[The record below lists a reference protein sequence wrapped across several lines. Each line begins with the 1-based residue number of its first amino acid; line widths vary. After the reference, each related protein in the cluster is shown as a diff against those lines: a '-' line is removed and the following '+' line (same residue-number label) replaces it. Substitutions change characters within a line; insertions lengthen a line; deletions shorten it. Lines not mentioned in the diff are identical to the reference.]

1 MATSMGPNF
10 TGHPAGMGHPGVA
23 GHPMG
28 PGMPPNSAQGAPGGG
43 MPQQFAGA
51 HMVGPG
57 GQVNPALM
65 GAMPPGANP
74 HAHALQHL
82 NPAQQQMFQQQHQQ
96 QLQNQCRLSPMEHMA
111 ASPITF
117 TDRAPLLFS
126 QQPERDGCHE
136 AATTP
141 ATSAAAGSTSFHG
154 STSYA
159 SWWHANGHAAE
170 PAQPTTNS
178 AT

>member
-10 TGHPAGMGHPGVA
+10 TGHPAAMGHPGVA

-51 HMVGPG
+51 HMAVGPG

-65 GAMPPGANP
+65 GAMPQGANP

-82 NPAQQQMFQQQHQQ
+82 SPAQQQMFHQQQQQ
-96 QLQNQCRLSPMEHMA
+96 QLQNQCKSSPSAM
-111 ASPITF
+111 SPGTV
-117 TDRAPLLFS
+117 PMV
-126 QQPERDGCHE
+126 
-136 AATTP
+136 
-141 ATSAAAGSTSFHG
+141 
-154 STSYA
+154 
-159 SWWHANGHAAE
+159 
-170 PAQPTTNS
+170 
-178 AT
+178 